1 MLGSQGPY
9 SEAQSLDLSRSGKN
23 EKTKKNKKK
32 QTKKTKK
39 TSGVPSGSQRS
50 SGGRLPENV
59 TEKIL

>member
-23 EKTKKNKKK
+23 EKKKNKK
-32 QTKKTKK
+32 KK